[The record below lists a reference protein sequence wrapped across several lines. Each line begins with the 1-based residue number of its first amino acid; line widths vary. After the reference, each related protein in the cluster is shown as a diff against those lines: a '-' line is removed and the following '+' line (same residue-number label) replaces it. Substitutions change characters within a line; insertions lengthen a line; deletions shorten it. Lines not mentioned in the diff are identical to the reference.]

1 MHVSTLAFP
10 EILLLRPERFE
21 DARGFFSETY
31 NRNAFAAAGIDWEFV
46 QDNHSFSKSPGTI
59 RGLHYQVAPFAQSK
73 LVRVLRG
80 AIFDV
85 AIDIRRSSPN
95 FGKWVG
101 TRLSAEEGNQI
112 LVPAGFAH
120 GYCTLEPD
128 TEVFYKVTQHYSPD
142 HEFGILWNDPAI
154 SVDWPVAPA
163 QALLSEKDRNYP
175 LLKDAP
181 ALYD

>member
-1 MHVSTLAFP
+1 MRVTALTLP
-10 EILLLRPERFE
+10 EILILRPERFE

-31 NRNAFAAAGIDWEFV
+31 NRNVFAASGIDLDFV
-46 QDNHSFSKSPGTI
+46 QDNHSLSKSPGTI

-80 AIFDV
+80 AVLDV
-85 AIDIRRSSPN
+85 AVDIRRSSPN
-95 FGKWVG
+95 FGKWVA
-101 TRLSAEEGNQI
+101 TRLSAKEGNQI
-112 LVPAGFAH
+112 FVPAGFAH

-154 SVDWPVAPA
+154 GVDWPVTPD
-163 QALLSEKDRNYP
+163 QVSLSGKDRNYP
-175 LLKDAP
+175 LLQDAP